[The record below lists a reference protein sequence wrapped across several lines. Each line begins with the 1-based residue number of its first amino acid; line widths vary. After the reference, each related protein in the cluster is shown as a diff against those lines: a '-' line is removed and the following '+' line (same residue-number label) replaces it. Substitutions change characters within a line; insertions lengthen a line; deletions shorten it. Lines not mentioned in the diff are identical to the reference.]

1 MYHLTAYYSY
11 VNYIVLDPIAHGLVP
26 ITWSLWVS
34 GWKGSETRSALQ
46 VLGKGTLYL
55 LWHGSH
61 RRCCCVVSSKARI
74 SRMLFEY
81 IKWSVHVYVMVPN
94 KGQLCYKKR
103 AVQVHDPSVRSCPC
117 IIMELHFACFSD
129 IICLSL
135 EVHLTSQFC
144 THSNA
149 TIFRCARW
157 TNRRMATTLPTCSLS
172 WWSTIFSRGTHQCCL
187 CYMRYIGFTTNCI
200 YSVTNVLVC
209 MIAIAR

>member
-1 MYHLTAYYSY
+1 MISTCICNGAKQRT
-11 VNYIVLDPIAHGLVP
+11 IVLQ
-26 ITWSLWVS
+26 
-34 GWKGSETRSALQ
+34 E
-46 VLGKGTLYL
+46 
-55 LWHGSH
+55 
-61 RRCCCVVSSKARI
+61 
-74 SRMLFEY
+74 
-81 IKWSVHVYVMVPN
+81 
-94 KGQLCYKKR
+94 R

-117 IIMELHFACFSD
+117 IIMKLHFACFSD

-172 WWSTIFSRGTHQCCL
+172 WWSTIFNRGTHQCCL
-187 CYMRYIGFTTNCI
+187 CYMRYVGFTTNCI

-209 MIAIAR
+209 MVATASKYIAKCTGTQYVQRYVLLLLLLLLLFVVVPREGEQVKCVQK